1 MGNKLTPEEEF
12 EKQQNDSTDIY
23 KVAARVKNL
32 ARSVPSVNGRSSADL
47 TPAGEALCNLYAHV
61 LKSLY
66 DFSETLE
73 SPKKEE
79 LYDILRKHEEMPR
92 TLISAMKPSKK
103 Q

>member
-47 TPAGEALCNLYAHV
+47 TPAGDTLCNLYTHV

-66 DFSETLE
+66 DFAETLDKPTGE
-73 SPKKEE
+73 KLYNLLRQQEDMPARVIELLRPKK
-79 LYDILRKHEEMPR
+79 P
-92 TLISAMKPSKK
+92 
-103 Q
+103 